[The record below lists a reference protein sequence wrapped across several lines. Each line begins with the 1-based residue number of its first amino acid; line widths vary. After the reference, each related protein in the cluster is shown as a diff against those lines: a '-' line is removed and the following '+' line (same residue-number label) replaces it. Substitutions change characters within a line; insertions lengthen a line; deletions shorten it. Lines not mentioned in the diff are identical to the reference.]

1 MKKQLQE
8 FFKSLDRADFIDS
21 SYKIFAAFDG
31 ALPIGYGQTISQ
43 PSLVLYMTEKLQ
55 LDKECTVLEIG
66 TGSGFQT
73 AFLAQF
79 ARHVYTIEFIP
90 ELSKKAQERLDTMG
104 FDNITYK
111 IGDGSQGWGEFAP
124 FDRIIVTAAPQRM
137 PDDLM
142 LQLTT
147 GGVMILPVG
156 TSGQQQLKRVTRSE
170 DGKFEEELLL
180 HVAFVE
186 MVGKYS

>member
-1 MKKQLQE
+1 MKKQLKK

-21 SYKIFAAFDG
+21 SYKIFAEFDG

-55 LDKECTVLEIG
+55 LDKHSTVLEIG
-66 TGSGFQT
+66 TGSGYQT
-73 AFLAQF
+73 AFLANF
-79 ARHVYTIEFIP
+79 AQQVYTIEFIP
-90 ELSKKAQERLDTMG
+90 ELSKKAQKRLDEMG
-104 FDNITYK
+104 YNNITYK
-111 IGDGSQGWGEFAP
+111 IGDGSQGWSEFAP
-124 FDRIIVTAAPQRM
+124 FDRIIITAAPHRM

-147 GGVMILPVG
+147 GGIMVLPVG
-156 TSGQQQLKRVTRSE
+156 DKGNQQLKRVIRTV

-180 HVAFVE
+180 NVAFVE